1 MNLHCVVMINI
12 VLCTFLLQHHVDPSI
27 GVYVIDRYTYY
38 ALEFLETV
46 NPGSKKTM
54 AQFVSQKYC
63 TGTLICIL
71 IVPRKR
77 RSFYNSVLRVIGFE
91 QLVNNFDEVCS
102 KVGSLLL
109 NSSLCAKEV

>member
-1 MNLHCVVMINI
+1 MNLHCVVMLNI
-12 VLCTFLLQHHVDPSI
+12 VLHTFLFQHHVDPSI

-77 RSFYNSVLRVIGFE
+77 RPFYNSVLSIIDFK
-91 QLVNNFDEVCS
+91 QFVNNFDKVCS
-102 KVGSLLL
+102 KVGSLYL

>member
-1 MNLHCVVMINI
+1 MLNI
-12 VLCTFLLQHHVDPSI
+12 VLRTFLFQHHVDPSI

-63 TGTLICIL
+63 TQTLIRKKI
-71 IVPRKR
+71 KR
-77 RSFYNSVLRVIGFE
+77 RPFYNSVLSVIGFE
-91 QLVNNFDEVCS
+91 QFVNNFDEVCS

-109 NSSLCAKEV
+109 NSS